1 MEEKVP
7 TIQDRFQALL
17 GSGGSGGEDEKML
30 ELAAKYSVQLSAQQ
44 IRILLAINF
53 IADMHEMRATDL
65 SLGYAK
71 VLRSFLKKYIEY
83 KQYHASDF
91 FVSRAIENLSLRRF
105 INSDAFK
112 VNVQK
117 Q

>member
-1 MEEKVP
+1 MESDKQELSGFEKFEAV
-7 TIQDRFQALL
+7 LN
-17 GSGGSGGEDEKML
+17 SSSGEDEKML

-44 IRILLAINF
+44 IRILLAINM
-53 IADMHEMRATDL
+53 IADFHEMRGYEVN
-65 SLGYAK
+65 LGYAK
-71 VLRSFLKKYIEY
+71 VLRSFLKNYIMY

-91 FVSRAIENLSLRRF
+91 FVTRAIENLSLRRF